1 MIPKLAN
8 KLIMVLAGAGLLAA
22 AFVPAQAADDI
33 KLRVAD
39 SLPVGHFFVDYAT
52 KYWMEE
58 VTKQTDGQVTFDYF
72 PAEQLGKSKDLLAL
86 TQSGVAD
93 VAYVVPSYVSD
104 KMPLS
109 SVAELPGSFADS
121 CTATMAYLKLS
132 QGDGI
137 LAEKEFAAND
147 VRMLYAIVLP
157 PYQVFTGKKELTD
170 VSSIAGLKLRTAGG
184 AMDTTVKTFDGV
196 PVRMAAPDLYESLAR
211 GTVDGMLF
219 PYASLISYDLP
230 AITSYGT
237 TGENFGS
244 AVLTYLISEKR
255 WNELPE
261 NVREIMHDVGIET
274 TKRACRLTDED
285 TEKDIEIIADSGV
298 KFITFEGKDRDVID
312 EGMQRVNEQWAQDL
326 DARGKPGSEVLKAFQ
341 EALADD

>member
-1 MIPKLAN
+1 MFKLAH
-8 KLIMVLAGAGLLAA
+8 KSILTLASVGVLAA
-22 AFVPAQAADDI
+22 ASVPVQAADKI

-39 SLPVGHFFVDYAT
+39 SLPVGHFFAEYAT

-58 VTKQTDGQVTFDYF
+58 VSKQTDGRVSFDYF

-109 SVAELPGSFADS
+109 SVAELPGNFADS
-121 CTATMAYLKLS
+121 CTATLAYLKLS

-137 LAEKEFAAND
+137 LAEKEFAANG

-157 PYQVFTGKKELTD
+157 PYQVFTGKKELSD
-170 VSSIAGLKLRTAGG
+170 VKSIAGLKLRTAGG
-184 AMDTTVKTFDGV
+184 AMDATVKTFDGV

-230 AITSYGT
+230 AITHYGT

-261 NVREIMHDVGIET
+261 EVQNVMHEVGIKT
-274 TKRACRLTDED
+274 TERACRLTDED
-285 TEKDIEIIADSGV
+285 TEKDIETISDAGV
-298 KFITFEGKDRDVID
+298 EFITFDGDDRAVLDQ
-312 EGMQRVNEQWAQDL
+312 GMQKVNEQWAEDL
-326 DARGKPGSEVLKAFQ
+326 DARGWPGTEVLKAFQ
-341 EALADD
+341 DALADD